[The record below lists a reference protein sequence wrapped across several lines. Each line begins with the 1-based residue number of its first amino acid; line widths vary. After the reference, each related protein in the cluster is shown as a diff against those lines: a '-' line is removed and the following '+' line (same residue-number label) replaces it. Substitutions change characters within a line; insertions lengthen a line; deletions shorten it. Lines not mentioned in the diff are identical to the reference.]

1 MRGRF
6 ALLPQLYRSLERE
19 GVRDPLMSKLKGV
32 YRHTWYGNQLRLRD
46 AAVVLGELN
55 RRGIEPMLLKGAAL
69 TLLHYRDSGLRP
81 MEDVDVLVR
90 THQWRAAVD
99 ALTDLGWTPRVSVT
113 PRRVAAS
120 HAMEFADAH
129 AQRIDL
135 HWHLLPDSCWP
146 GADDEFWERASA
158 TALRGVRVSVLD
170 ATDQL
175 LHTCAHGV
183 KWEHVP
189 PLRWIADAAMILGD
203 PSVAIDWE
211 RLVRLADRLRLI
223 LPLRD
228 ALTHLESTLGLP
240 VPRPVLAALQNA
252 SVSPAERWEY
262 RLRTRPASRVL
273 GRLQRALA
281 TLPSSP
287 TGPRRIGRD
296 QLCRLSASRPR
307 LRRGRSAGPARGL
320 QASLAALG
328 GARRAISR
336 ARTRRCRTP
345 VASRARKPVDFI
357 VLSAMRSGSN
367 DLQDSLNAHPE
378 IECGGEVFNPRH
390 LQIWG
395 KVYREDQKAGEAKTV
410 GLRPP
415 WRSRGTGNDG
425 FRK

>member
-1 MRGRF
+1 MSTAGNCWPTSAQRLLLRAVVLRGAEALAAWQRWTQ
-6 ALLPQLYRSLERE
+6 AVDLDRLDAGSIRLLPQLYRSLERE

-99 ALTDLGWTPRVSVT
+99 ALTDLGWTPRVLVT

-120 HAMEFADAH
+120 HAMEFADAR

-158 TALRGVRVSVLD
+158 TALRGARVSVLD

-240 VPRPVLAALQNA
+240 MPRPVLAALQNA
-252 SVSPAERWEY
+252 TVSPAERWEY

-273 GRLQRALA
+273 GRLQEHWLRY
-281 TLPSSP
+281 
-287 TGPRRIGRD
+287 R
-296 QLCRLSASRPR
+296 R
-307 LRRGRSAGPARGL
+307 LRRAPGGL
-320 QASLAALG
+320 GAISFVGYLQVVLDCDGVGAL
-328 GARRAISR
+328 ARRAVFR
-336 ARTRRCRTP
+336 HRWRRW
-345 VASRARKPVDFI
+345 AEHDA
-357 VLSAMRSGSN
+357 
-367 DLQDSLNAHPE
+367 
-378 IECGGEVFNPRH
+378 
-390 LQIWG
+390 
-395 KVYREDQKAGEAKTV
+395 
-410 GLRPP
+410 
-415 WRSRGTGNDG
+415 RSRERELDG
-425 FRK
+425 AGLP

>member
-1 MRGRF
+1 
-6 ALLPQLYRSLERE
+6 
-19 GVRDPLMSKLKGV
+19 
-32 YRHTWYGNQLRLRD
+32 
-46 AAVVLGELN
+46 
-55 RRGIEPMLLKGAAL
+55 
-69 TLLHYRDSGLRP
+69 
-81 MEDVDVLVR
+81 
-90 THQWRAAVD
+90 
-99 ALTDLGWTPRVSVT
+99 
-113 PRRVAAS
+113 
-120 HAMEFADAH
+120 MEFADAR

-158 TALRGVRVSVLD
+158 TALRGARVSVLD

-252 SVSPAERWEY
+252 TVSPGGALGIPSPDAPGEPGP
-262 RLRTRPASRVL
+262 RPAA
-273 GRLQRALA
+273 RALA

-307 LRRGRSAGPARGL
+307 MRRDRSAGPARGL

-345 VASRARKPVDFI
+345 VASVH
-357 VLSAMRSGSN
+357 GSP
-367 DLQDSLNAHPE
+367 SISSCYRPCVPE
-378 IECGGEVFNPRH
+378 ATTCRTHSMTI
-390 LQIWG
+390 L
-395 KVYREDQKAGEAKTV
+395 K
-410 GLRPP
+410 
-415 WRSRGTGNDG
+415 
-425 FRK
+425 